1 MLMNHARKTLTALSA
16 LLLVFC
22 CADASA
28 GNAAAGDTELQSE
41 QEFAVRPRIF
51 NGTPTSDYLPTAA
64 YLVTRRSNPRLNL
77 ACSAILVGPST
88 ALTAGHCVCDTDGF
102 DCQPGAIFEPD
113 PSTSRL
119 FLQHAG
125 IARVESISVPET
137 LCDPT
142 FSSTCDLYQADYAV
156 LNLGEVV
163 PGIQPAALAFQ
174 APALGTPLDIVGFGN
189 DGEAG
194 SSHGVKRQGTVTTVD
209 CEESTAALAADEF
222 VCWRLANAAGE
233 NTCPGDSGGPAYLL
247 NTNADNALVVAGVT
261 VGGDPSCDLP
271 GDVSFDTDVALVR
284 DDVIARSEGEITTVA
299 AGPDTLDRIVSMD
312 DTFTALGD
320 SNHVVTV
327 DVPQGTTRVLV
338 TSNGTDPLSN
348 NQYVV
353 SLRRGAQP
361 TSSLFDCRSGE
372 VGTFQA
378 CTVSTPDPGTWFARI
393 QRTRGTGGD
402 FQFTVT
408 TFRSAQGGLLD
419 PRIRVKLEEP
429 EANQTKTGVANLRGW
444 AVGPAG
450 ISRVEL
456 FIDGK
461 LELSI
466 PYGGRR
472 GDVARAFPD
481 FPDSDQSG
489 YSQAF
494 NYSNLPAGLH
504 EFTARAS
511 AADGSFNEVSTT
523 FTVIRFPS
531 PFIKDPNQVSLSR
544 AQAVIQGETLRLLGV
559 TVEGV
564 SYDLDLQWR
573 TATQNLGIT
582 EIEER

>member
-1 MLMNHARKTLTALSA
+1 MNHARKALNALSA
-16 LLLVFC
+16 LLLGFC
-22 CADASA
+22 CAGSSA
-28 GNAAAGDTELQSE
+28 ADVAAEEIELHSE
-41 QEFAVRPRIF
+41 QEFAIQSRIF
-51 NGTPTSDYLPTAA
+51 NGTPTSDYFSTAA
-64 YLVTRRSNPRLNL
+64 YLVTRGSNPRLNL
-77 ACSAILVGPST
+77 TCSAILVGPST
-88 ALTAGHCVCDTDGF
+88 ALIAGHCVCPSDGL
-102 DCQPGAIFEPD
+102 DCQPGTIFEPD

-119 FLQHAG
+119 FLQHTG
-125 IARVESISVPET
+125 IVPVNSISLPESF
-137 LCDPT
+137 C
-142 FSSTCDLYQADYAV
+142 FSGFCETIQSDYAV
-156 LNLGEVV
+156 LNLGQVV
-163 PGIQPAALAFQ
+163 QGIRPAALALQ
-174 APALGTPLDIVGFGN
+174 TPSPGTSLDIVGFGE
-189 DGEAG
+189 DGESG
-194 SSHGVKRQGTVTTVD
+194 SSAAVKREGTVTTVD
-209 CEESTAALAADEF
+209 CEQADAGLATDEF
-222 VCWRLANAAGE
+222 VCWRLTNATGE
-233 NTCPGDSGGPAYLL
+233 NTCVGDSGGPAYLL
-247 NTNADNALVVAGVT
+247 NTNADDALVVAGLT
-261 VGGDPSCDLP
+261 SGGIGDCDLP
-271 GDVSFDTDVALVR
+271 DNPSFDTSVAFFR
-284 DDVIARSEGEITTVA
+284 DSIIARSEGEITTVA
-299 AGPDTLDRIVSMD
+299 AGPDTLDRTITMD
-312 DTFTALGD
+312 DTFTALGNSD
-320 SNHVVTV
+320 RVVTV

-338 TSNGTDPLSN
+338 TSNGTDTLSN

-361 TSSLFDCRSGE
+361 TSSFFDCQSGE

-378 CTVSTPDPGTWFARI
+378 CTVGTPDPGTWFARI
-393 QRTRGTGGD
+393 QRTRGTGGE

-408 TFRSAQGGLLD
+408 TFRSAQVGMLD
-419 PRIRVKLEEP
+419 PRIRVMLEEP

-472 GDVARAFPD
+472 GDVAKVFPD

-531 PFIKDPNQVSLSR
+531 PFIKDPNQVSFAG
-544 AQAVIQGETLRLLGV
+544 AQAVIQGETVRLLGV

-582 EIEER
+582 EIQER